1 MKQILSEIL
10 DFNGDILS
18 AFQKIMDLP
27 GFLMLESSKI
37 MEGFSRYSFV
47 AADPFM
53 TIVSWDNRVE
63 ISRTENKGPAEII
76 NGNPLKIIKENIA
89 KYKISG
95 SESRIPFIGGA
106 AGYFSYDLGKKLA
119 EIEVLSENDLSLPE
133 CWLGFYDTVLAF
145 DHIEN
150 RLTIFSTGF
159 PKEIPEDRLV
169 RAKDRMAFF
178 IEKLSGNKINSKIK
192 DKENMS
198 SGDWKPINL
207 ISHFD
212 RKSYCQMVDKV
223 KEYIAAGDI
232 YQVNISQRFQ
242 TSSCADPWA
251 VYKKLKEINPA
262 PMAAYINC
270 GDFQVVSSSPERFIK
285 KTGNIIET
293 RPIKGTRPRS
303 KDPSEDLKQKES
315 LWNSEKDK
323 AELVMIVDLER
334 NDFGKICIPGSI
346 KVSELYRLEEYAT
359 VFHLV
364 STVSGEVE
372 SRYDVFD
379 LIRAAFPGGSITG
392 APKKRAMEIIEELEP
407 VSRGI
412 YCGAI
417 GYISFEGNAD
427 FNIVIRTLL
436 FKDNNIYFQVGGGI
450 TIDSDPQAEY
460 QETLDKARA
469 LISSLRS
476 TKIF

>member
-1 MKQILSEIL
+1 M
-10 DFNGDILS
+10 
-18 AFQKIMDLP
+18 
-27 GFLMLESSKI
+27 
-37 MEGFSRYSFV
+37 

-53 TIVSWDNRVE
+53 TIISRDGRVE
-63 ISRTENKGPAEII
+63 IDRTVNQGSVEIVL
-76 NGNPLKIIKENIA
+76 GDPLNIIKENIE

-95 SESRIPFIGGA
+95 LENLVPFVGGA
-106 AGYFSYDLGKKLA
+106 AGYFSYDLGKKLE
-119 EIEVLSENDLSLPE
+119 EIGELSKNGLSLPE
-133 CWLGFYDTVLAF
+133 CWLGFYDTILAF
-145 DHIEN
+145 DHAEN
-150 RLTIFSTGF
+150 SLAIYSSGF
-159 PKEIPEDRLV
+159 PEEIPERRLF
-169 RAKDRMAFF
+169 RAKERMAFF
-178 IEKLSGNKINSKIK
+178 EGKLFENELNLRTKDKGNK
-192 DKENMS
+192 S
-198 SGDWKPINL
+198 SGEYKPINL

-212 RKSYCQMVDKV
+212 RQSYCQMVDRV

-242 TSSCADPWA
+242 TPSCADSWS
-251 VYKKLKEINPA
+251 VYKRLQKINPA

-303 KDPSEDLKQKES
+303 KDLLEDIKKKES
-315 LWNSEKDK
+315 LWNSEKDR

-364 STVSGEVE
+364 STISGELE
-372 SRYDVFD
+372 SNYDFFD
-379 LIRAAFPGGSITG
+379 IIRAAFPGGSITG

-436 FKDNNIYFQVGGGI
+436 FKENNIYFQVGGGI

-469 LISSLRS
+469 MISSLRAD
-476 TKIF
+476 